1 MKKHNIA
8 LAMKRHL
15 CSQKQNV
22 SSLSRHPWSLSLSKG
37 LLIITLLLI
46 VSCKSVPNLTVVK
59 APDLLNNKKNFYIS
73 IPSNVDPD
81 LIKFLIKNNIENI
94 YESDVNEI
102 VSRIDRAYAGL
113 NADNKNPRLQLAIDS
128 NIPVKYIPKI
138 LTKKNGW
145 EVKELTGSTSQ
156 NKYGIFTQNDIT
168 VAFPSDKLT
177 LLGEDVE
184 GMVKQ
189 YDEIHSIPADDSI
202 GMSFTSLDELTY
214 SWITESSSEIRF
226 ITNKPETFLLMLTG
240 QKLTLQLNTVRGSFV
255 CDPKNDNQYILDFVF
270 DFRSEKAAKAGKVML
285 GFAFGL
291 ADGSDN
297 SLKPTE
303 VKIDGIKLNKKQLYD
318 ILSL

>member
-1 MKKHNIA
+1 MKKHNK
-8 LAMKRHL
+8 MG
-15 CSQKQNV
+15 
-22 SSLSRHPWSLSLSKG
+22 SLRLSKG
-37 LLIITLLLI
+37 LLLTFILLFA
-46 VSCKSVPNLTVVK
+46 SCKTVPTGTVVK

-73 IPSNVDPD
+73 MPSSADPE
-81 LIKFLIKNNIENI
+81 LIKFIIKSNIENI
-94 YESDVNEI
+94 SETDVNEI

-128 NIPVKYIPKI
+128 DIPVKYIPKI

-145 EVKELTGSTSQ
+145 EVKEFTGPTSGS
-156 NKYGIFTQNDIT
+156 KYGIFSQKDI
-168 VAFPSDKLT
+168 VMAFPSDKLT

-184 GMVKQ
+184 GMVTQ
-189 YDEIHSIPADDSI
+189 YDKVHAIPAEESV
-202 GMSFTSLDELTY
+202 GMTFENLDKLTY

-255 CDPKNDNQYILDFVF
+255 CDPKNANQYILDFIF
-270 DFRSEKAAKAGKVML
+270 EFNNEKAAKAGKVML

-303 VKIDGIKLNKKQLYD
+303 VKIDGIKLSKKQLYD

>member
-1 MKKHNIA
+1 M
-8 LAMKRHL
+8 
-15 CSQKQNV
+15 
-22 SSLSRHPWSLSLSKG
+22 
-37 LLIITLLLI
+37 
-46 VSCKSVPNLTVVK
+46 VK

-73 IPSNVDPD
+73 IPSSVDPE
-81 LIKFLIKNNIENI
+81 LIKFIIKNNIENI
-94 YESDVNEI
+94 SESDVNEI

-128 NIPVKYIPKI
+128 DIPVKYIPKI

-145 EVKELTGSTSQ
+145 EVKEFTGPTSQ
-156 NKYGIFTQNDIT
+156 AKYGIFTQQEI
-168 VAFPSDKLT
+168 VMAFPSDKLT

-184 GMVKQ
+184 GMLTQ
-189 YDEIHSIPADDSI
+189 YDEVHAIPAEDSI
-202 GMSFTSLDELTY
+202 GLTYENIDKLSY

-255 CDPKNDNQYILDFVF
+255 CDPKDANQYILDFIF
-270 DFRSEKAAKAGKVML
+270 EFNNEKAAKAGKVML

-303 VKIDGIKLNKKQLYD
+303 VKIDGIKLSKKQLYD

>member
-1 MKKHNIA
+1 MKKH
-8 LAMKRHL
+8 
-15 CSQKQNV
+15 
-22 SSLSRHPWSLSLSKG
+22 SLLWAI
-37 LLIITLLLI
+37 LIILFAA
-46 VSCKSVPNLTVVK
+46 CKSVPTGTVVK

-73 IPSNVDPD
+73 IPSSADPD
-81 LIKFLIKNNIENI
+81 LIKFIIKNNIENI
-94 YESDVNEI
+94 SESDVNEI

-128 NIPVKYIPKI
+128 DIPVKYIPKI

-145 EVKELTGSTSQ
+145 EVKEYTGPTSGT
-156 NKYGIFTQNDIT
+156 KYGIFSQDEI
-168 VAFPSDKLT
+168 VMAFPSDKLT

-184 GMVKQ
+184 GMINQ
-189 YDEIHSIPADDSI
+189 YDEVHAIPAEE
-202 GMSFTSLDELTY
+202 SFGKTYENIDALSY

-255 CDPKNDNQYILDFVF
+255 CDPKDDNQYILDFIF
-270 DFRSEKAAKAGKVML
+270 EFNNEKAAKAGKVML

-303 VKIDGIKLNKKQLYD
+303 VKIDGIKLSKKQLYD

>member
-1 MKKHNIA
+1 MKKHNNRSRNKFGMTRYA
-8 LAMKRHL
+8 EL
-15 CSQKQNV
+15 V
-22 SSLSRHPWSLSLSKG
+22 SASLILFFLISLF
-37 LLIITLLLI
+37 
-46 VSCKSVPNLTVVK
+46 SCKSLPNLTVVK

-73 IPSNVDPD
+73 IPSAADPE
-81 LIKFLIKNNIENI
+81 LIKFIIKSNIENI
-94 YESDVNEI
+94 SDSDVDEI

-145 EVKELTGSTSQ
+145 EVKEFTGPTSAS
-156 NKYGIFTQNDIT
+156 KYGIFSHNEI
-168 VAFPSDKLT
+168 VMAFPSDKLT

-184 GMVKQ
+184 GMVTQ
-189 YDEIHSIPADDSI
+189 YDEVHSIPAEDSV
-202 GMSFTSLDELTY
+202 GMTFENIDKLTY

-255 CDPKNDNQYILDFVF
+255 CGPKNDNQYILDFIF
-270 DFRSEKAAKAGKVML
+270 EFKNEKAAKAGKVML

-291 ADGSDN
+291 ADGDDN
-297 SLKPTE
+297 SLKATE
-303 VKIDGIKLNKKQLYD
+303 VKIEGIKLSKKQLYD